1 MKFFLKFRVILAAL
15 FLLAVLAVSTVLV
28 FRGEEA
34 DAEDADFQG
43 RASPGAEQ
51 SISAAELQDLQAV
64 AEQYGISLQEAIDWY
79 AWRNNFSQAVS
90 KIREAAP
97 ASFAGSEIVG
107 NDRAWVAFMGSAPE
121 SAIEVI
127 DVFSSTYSGIHVEI
141 RTGYGFSE
149 VELKEAIP
157 AVHYAVLAMPF
168 VRNAAT
174 SFDSDTAQITTRVLL
189 DGVDSDSVQAELT
202 TVATKALIDATRP
215 DILENISVSVVPA
228 DGEVLGVYESGVK

>member
-1 MKFFLKFRVILAAL
+1 MKFFLKFRVILAGL
-15 FLLAVLAVSTVLV
+15 ILLIVLTVSTVLV
-28 FRGEEA
+28 FQGEEA

-121 SAIEVI
+121 SALEII
-127 DVFSSTYSGIHVEI
+127 DTFSSSYSGIHVEI

-157 AVHYAVLAMPF
+157 AVHYAVLAMPD
-168 VRNAAT
+168 VRYAAT
-174 SFDSDTAQITTRVLL
+174 SFDSDAAQITTRVLL

-215 DILENISVSVVPA
+215 DILDSISVSVVIS
-228 DGEVLGVYESGVK
+228 DDEVLGSYESSVK